1 MSKQKTSSS
10 KETYKYPSH
19 FGSHSSMID
28 EAETAKL
35 TDPLLVACLDEFGVY
50 ITERKKLDDRSADP
64 NRYVG
69 KRLEGRLL

>member
-1 MSKQKTSSS
+1 
-10 KETYKYPSH
+10 
-19 FGSHSSMID
+19 MID